1 MTITGPQQDQ
11 AIDERTREAWQRYA
25 ARLRDLTGAEYERA
39 EAESWDELQA
49 DLAAFAADHALAEID
64 AV

>member
-1 MTITGPQQDQ
+1 MTITVPQQDQ
-11 AIDERTREAWQRYA
+11 VLEEHTREAWQRYA
-25 ARLRDLTGAEYERA
+25 DRLRDLSGAAYVQA

-49 DLAAFAADHALAEID
+49 DLAAFTADHALAEID

>member
-1 MTITGPQQDQ
+1 MTITVPQKDQ
-11 AIDERTREAWQRYA
+11 ELQERTREAWQRYA
-25 ARLRDLTGAEYERA
+25 DRLRELSGAEYEQA
-39 EAESWDELQA
+39 ERESWDELQA

>member
-1 MTITGPQQDQ
+1 MTITVPQKDQ
-11 AIDERTREAWQRYA
+11 ALEERTREAWQRYA
-25 ARLRDLTGAEYERA
+25 DRVRDLSGAEYEQTER
-39 EAESWDELQA
+39 ESWDELQA

>member
-1 MTITGPQQDQ
+1 MTITVPQQDQ
-11 AIDERTREAWQRYA
+11 ALEARTREAWQRYA
-25 ARLRDLTGAEYERA
+25 DRLRDLSGAPYEQA
-39 EAESWDELQA
+39 ERESWDELQA